1 MYIYIQLLTIR
12 YKYRRPIDPE
22 KMQQY
27 KNTSKDTVNINT
39 FKFSPKTYNLIES
52 KKHTHNFR
60 NYLNILI
67 LISLLVINLLWF
79 SDVTCMEHIEID
91 ARNISSEEHAKNW
104 EKIKIKAWQLSQ
116 LNEEQ
121 MAWDL
126 TRVNQTIT
134 NQNPDKRL
142 VIKLPTDLEV
152 ARRIARNFKYQ
163 LILKKWRAGYRELWR
178 PQIISM
184 LSEKKA
190 KKAIAE
196 AIIWVIKGTK

>member
-1 MYIYIQLLTIR
+1 MNLNLYLQILSILMT
-12 YKYRRPIDPE
+12 YRRPTNTEEI
-22 KMQQY
+22 QQY
-27 KNTSKDTVNINT
+27 KNTSKDTFKLLTKNYNYT
-39 FKFSPKTYNLIES
+39 FIES
-52 KKHTHNFR
+52 KKNTHNFR
-60 NYLNILI
+60 NYFNILI

-79 SDVTCMEHIEID
+79 SDVTCMKHIEID
-91 ARNISSEEHAKNW
+91 ARNISSEQHAKNW
-104 EKIKIKAWQLSQ
+104 EKIKIKAWELSE

-134 NQNPDKRL
+134 NQNPDKWL
-142 VIKLPTDLEV
+142 VIKLPVDLEV
-152 ARRIARNFKYQ
+152 ARSIARNFKYK
-163 LILKKWRAGYRELWR
+163 LILKNWRAGYRELWR